1 MGTAIAGGRDHAPGW
16 RGEAVLGI
24 GKRATGVA
32 QASRFSVFEG
42 ESMGGTA
49 GAGRE
54 GAERPLLRVLN
65 GEALSPPPA
74 WMMRQAGRYLPE
86 YRAVRAEAGSFLD
99 LCYNP
104 DFATEV
110 TLQPIRR
117 FGFEAAILFS
127 DILVVPHA
135 LGQDVRF
142 VEGEGPRLDPLA
154 GRPEFDALIEAGD
167 PRVMR
172 HLNPVFETVGR
183 LRAELPPE
191 TTLLGFCGAPWTV
204 ASYMIGGRG
213 TPDLAPA
220 RALAARDPALLD
232 ALIDRLVAV
241 STEYLVRQF
250 EAGADAVQ
258 IFESHAG
265 SLPDVPG
272 GEAGDALAR
281 WSFQPIARM
290 VSGIRARVPGARI
303 IVFARGSGLEG
314 HARVAEETGA
324 DAVGVDWAVDLGAL
338 RARLPASV
346 ITQGN
351 LHPETLIGG
360 GEALDAAVDAILK
373 ATAGTPHI
381 FNLGHGITP
390 QTPIAH
396 VERMLARLRG

>member
-1 MGTAIAGGRDHAPGW
+1 MGETP
-16 RGEAVLGI
+16 E
-24 GKRATGVA
+24 
-32 QASRFSVFEG
+32 
-42 ESMGGTA
+42 A
-49 GAGRE
+49 GAAAASE
-54 GAERPLLRVLN
+54 TAAQRPILRVLG

-104 DFATEV
+104 DFAAEV

-154 GRPEFDALIEAGD
+154 GRAEFEALKDAGD
-167 PRVMR
+167 PAVMDR
-172 HLNPVFETVGR
+172 LAPVFATVAR
-183 LRAELPPE
+183 LRRDLPDE

-213 TPDLAPA
+213 TPDLAPS
-220 RALAARDPALLD
+220 RALAAADPALVD
-232 ALIDRLVAV
+232 ALIDRLVTV
-241 STEYLVRQF
+241 STDYLVRQLA
-250 EAGADAVQ
+250 AGADAVQ

-265 SLPDVPG
+265 ALPAVPP
-272 GEAGDALAR
+272 GEAGDALER
-281 WSFQPIARM
+281 WSFRPVARM
-290 VSGIRARVPGARI
+290 IAGIRARVPGAKV

-314 HARVAEETGA
+314 HARVPEATGA
-324 DAVGVDWAVDLGAL
+324 DAVGVDWAVDLAAL
-338 RARLPASV
+338 RARLPAHV
-346 ITQGN
+346 VTQGN
-351 LHPETLIGG
+351 LAPETLIAGG
-360 GEALDAAVDAILK
+360 PALDAAVDAILA
-373 ATAGTPHI
+373 ATRGTPHI

>member
-1 MGTAIAGGRDHAPGW
+1 MAQGEGT
-16 RGEAVLGI
+16 
-24 GKRATGVA
+24 
-32 QASRFSVFEG
+32 
-42 ESMGGTA
+42 
-49 GAGRE
+49 
-54 GAERPLLRVLN
+54 ERRLMRVLA
-65 GEALSPPPA
+65 GEALTPPPA

-86 YRAVRAEAGSFLD
+86 YRATRAEAGSFLD
-99 LCYNP
+99 LCYSP
-104 DFATEV
+104 DFAVEV

-117 FGFEAAILFS
+117 FGFEASILFS

-154 GRPEFDALIEAGD
+154 GRAEFERLREADD
-167 PRVMR
+167 PAVFA
-172 HLNPVFETVGR
+172 HLAPVFETVRR
-183 LRAELPPE
+183 LRAELPRE

-220 RALAARDPALLD
+220 RALAAADTALVD

-241 STEYLVRQF
+241 QTEYLVRQF

-265 SLPDVPG
+265 SLPDATGP
-272 GEAGDALAR
+272 EADALAR

-290 VSGIRARVPGARI
+290 IAGIRARVPGARI
-303 IVFARGSGLEG
+303 IVFARGSGLDG
-314 HARVAEETGA
+314 HLRVVPETGA
-324 DAVGVDWAVDLGAL
+324 DAVGVDWAVDLADL
-338 RARLPASV
+338 RARLPASTV
-346 ITQGN
+346 TQGN
-351 LHPETLIGG
+351 LHPDTLIAG
-360 GEALDAAVDAILK
+360 GEALDAAVDAVLA
-373 ATAGTPHI
+373 ATRGLPHI

-390 QTPIAH
+390 QTPVAH